1 MVTAA
6 VSICPSFFSALHDL
20 WDYEGT
26 GPNFFWVG
34 STWSSC
40 HRRVRKS
47 LEGNCGDKTVLKMA
61 KPGISPEE
69 MYAIGCHAGSFPI
82 FGMIIT
88 PPMTAIVLELMNDTT
103 AEVAKHNSIPAF
115 TMENIL
121 QQLLAALDHL
131 QKRLGF
137 MGKTLDFPHFLGC
150 RFD

>member
-1 MVTAA
+1 M
-6 VSICPSFFSALHDL
+6 
-20 WDYEGT
+20 
-26 GPNFFWVG
+26 
-34 STWSSC
+34 
-40 HRRVRKS
+40 
-47 LEGNCGDKTVLKMA
+47 VLKMA

-69 MYAIGCHAGSFPI
+69 MHEEAAVLAIGCHVGI
-82 FGMIIT
+82 IRMFGMIIT
-88 PPMTAIVLELMNDTT
+88 QHMTAIVLELMNDTT

-137 MGKTLDFPHFLGC
+137 MGKTLGFPHFLGC